1 MGTRRYPGALPFNS
15 EQEKIFYG
23 RDKDIEKLLT
33 LIQVEKQV
41 LLYSK
46 SGLGKTSLLEAGV
59 IPKLPENFVP
69 ISVRFYAY
77 SQEGFS
83 PVERI
88 IEALKRVVEGFE
100 EQPKNVLENLIENHQ
115 RHKTLWYYFKRLQLA
130 EEASNNDK
138 QGKVY
143 VLFFDQFEELFTYP
157 EEQIEEFKTQYYELT
172 RLNVPD
178 NIARLISLKR
188 RKQKEIFNR
197 KTISSLHKKNEV
209 KTIFAIRSDRLSLLN
224 NLSDKITDIQITFY
238 EINPLDARQARD
250 AIVKPALDPDIAF
263 ETRPF
268 EFDKKAVDKII
279 NELTEDSTH
288 NLETTQLQ
296 IVCQRLEDIALQKQT
311 EAATNKTVQIK
322 IKDLPEFKNIFLN
335 FYNYSIS
342 KIPVE
347 QRDAA
352 KRLIEDEL
360 IRNRQRLS
368 LDENICKDYVKEET
382 LKILVNT
389 HLLRA
394 EQNTFQR
401 FSYELSHDTLVEPIL
416 ESQKKYKEEQAAIK
430 AEEERKEELRILKEE
445 QERKEA
451 ERQRKIK
458 QQRKLIRWSLIFS
471 AIVVVVG
478 VIAVV
483 MGIRAVSSEKEAKLN
498 AKEAEKQTNRAVTA
512 LDNLRSAQ
520 YEINFKEGKD
530 YMKSADYIKAAEK
543 FKNAYEIK
551 KEDSARILRDS
562 SMRQNAL
569 KEKYENIKKE
579 AVSYSEKKEFIKS
592 MEAYNA
598 ALETGYN
605 NYEINRAR
613 SALKKE
619 ALKVYRKDL
628 QDYQEWNDQE
638 MIALTNYRIN
648 RMLNL

>member
-1 MGTRRYPGALPFNS
+1 
-15 EQEKIFYG
+15 
-23 RDKDIEKLLT
+23 
-33 LIQVEKQV
+33 
-41 LLYSK
+41 
-46 SGLGKTSLLEAGV
+46 
-59 IPKLPENFVP
+59 
-69 ISVRFYAY
+69 
-77 SQEGFS
+77 
-83 PVERI
+83 
-88 IEALKRVVEGFE
+88 
-100 EQPKNVLENLIENHQ
+100 
-115 RHKTLWYYFKRLQLA
+115 
-130 EEASNNDK
+130 
-138 QGKVY
+138 
-143 VLFFDQFEELFTYP
+143 
-157 EEQIEEFKTQYYELT
+157 
-172 RLNVPD
+172 
-178 NIARLISLKR
+178 
-188 RKQKEIFNR
+188 
-197 KTISSLHKKNEV
+197 
-209 KTIFAIRSDRLSLLN
+209 
-224 NLSDKITDIQITFY
+224 
-238 EINPLDARQARD
+238 
-250 AIVKPALDPDIAF
+250 
-263 ETRPF
+263 
-268 EFDKKAVDKII
+268 
-279 NELTEDSTH
+279 
-288 NLETTQLQ
+288 
-296 IVCQRLEDIALQKQT
+296 
-311 EAATNKTVQIK
+311 
-322 IKDLPEFKNIFLN
+322 
-335 FYNYSIS
+335 
-342 KIPVE
+342 
-347 QRDAA
+347 
-352 KRLIEDEL
+352 
-360 IRNRQRLS
+360 
-368 LDENICKDYVKEET
+368 
-382 LKILVNT
+382 KILVNT

-498 AKEAEKQTNRAVTA
+498 AKEAEKQTNRTVTA